1 MLDNISS
8 VGQRLGYTFKNQDL
22 LVRALTHKTFAQ
34 EQKQRGRNCED
45 QELYRIYGDAVLKLI
60 LVEMLIDEGKNSRG
74 SITEEKSKLENRKN
88 LAQMF
93 EKMGITQFIRF
104 GKGEEKQN
112 ISKQSSVLGETFE
125 ALIAAIRLDSGNYEI
140 TKEVV
145 INLFK
150 ETKQTVVGHSN
161 HQVSNQDSEF
171 DEIGNIWIHFNVCNT
186 CVNSDICAI
195 IKMCYLDVNR
205 AVPSRRL

>member
-93 EKMGITQFIRF
+93 QKMQITQFIRF

-112 ISKQSSVLGETFE
+112 ISNQYSVLGETFE
-125 ALIAAIRLDSGNYEI
+125 ALIAAIHLDSGSYEI
-140 TKEVV
+140 TKKVV

-150 ETKQTVVGHSN
+150 ETKETVVGHSN
-161 HQVSNQDSEF
+161 YQVSNQDSEL
-171 DEIGNIWIHFNVCNT
+171 DEIGNTWIHFNVCNT

-195 IKMCYLDVNR
+195 IKMCYLDVN
-205 AVPSRRL
+205 SN